1 MNQEILMCT
10 CKTKLIQH
18 TITFYTCKVH
28 LLFVYKKMFIYIY
41 IYIYIYIMGFLY
53 KKITVSHTEA
63 VAHRFAGRPI
73 TNLPA

>member
-10 CKTKLIQH
+10 YKTKLIQH

-28 LLFVYKKMFIYIY
+28 LLFVYKKMF
-41 IYIYIYIMGFLY
+41 IYIMGFLY